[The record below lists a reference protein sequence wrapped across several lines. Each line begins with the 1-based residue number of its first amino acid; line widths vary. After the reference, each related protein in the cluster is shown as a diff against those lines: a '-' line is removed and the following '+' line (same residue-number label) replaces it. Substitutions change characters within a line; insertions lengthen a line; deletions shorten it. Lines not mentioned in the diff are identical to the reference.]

1 MEDTEFSFGDM
12 CSECVVYLDRVI
24 PTLADIV
31 TSLRSSPD
39 KEVLVKLSH
48 FDEGLGWLIEFGS
61 RSDMFLVDD
70 ETKSEFAYFVSQVN
84 DGSKE
89 FVGALENKDY
99 VDLADVLE
107 YQFMPAMDRFRDVV
121 KVMIPH

>member
-12 CSECVVYLDRVI
+12 CSECVAYLDRVV

-31 TSLRSSPD
+31 TSLRASPD
-39 KEVLVKLSH
+39 QDTLVKLSH

-61 RSDMFLVDD
+61 KSDMFLVDD
-70 ETKSEFAYFVSQVN
+70 ETRSEFAYFVSQVN
-84 DGSKE
+84 DGSKA
-89 FVGALENKDY
+89 FVVALENKDY

-107 YQFMPAMDRFRDVV
+107 YQFVPAMERLRDIV

>member
-1 MEDTEFSFGDM
+1 LEDTEFSFGDM
-12 CSECVVYLDRVI
+12 CSECVAYLDRVV

-31 TSLRSSPD
+31 TSLRASPD
-39 KEVLVKLSH
+39 QDTLVKLSH

-61 RSDMFLVDD
+61 KSDMFLVDD
-70 ETKSEFAYFVSQVN
+70 ETRSEFAYFVSQVN
-84 DGSKE
+84 DGSKA
-89 FVGALENKDY
+89 FVIALENKDY

-107 YQFMPAMDRFRDVV
+107 YQFVPAMERLRDIV

>member
-12 CSECVVYLDRVI
+12 CSECVVYLDRVV

-31 TSLRSSPD
+31 TSLRASPD
-39 KEVLVKLSH
+39 QDTLVKLSH

-61 RSDMFLVDD
+61 KSDMFLVDD
-70 ETKSEFAYFVSQVN
+70 ETRSEFAYFVSQVN
-84 DGSKE
+84 DGSKA
-89 FVGALENKDY
+89 FVVALENKDY

-107 YQFMPAMDRFRDVV
+107 YQFMPAMERLRDIV

>member
-1 MEDTEFSFGDM
+1 LEDTEFSFGDM
-12 CSECVVYLDRVI
+12 CSECVAYLDRVV

-31 TSLRSSPD
+31 TSLRASPD
-39 KEVLVKLSH
+39 QDTLVKLSH

-61 RSDMFLVDD
+61 KSDMFLVDD
-70 ETKSEFAYFVSQVN
+70 ETRSEFAYFVSQVN
-84 DGSKE
+84 DGSKA
-89 FVGALENKDY
+89 FVVALENKDY

-107 YQFMPAMDRFRDVV
+107 YQFVPAMERLRDIV

>member
-1 MEDTEFSFGDM
+1 M
-12 CSECVVYLDRVI
+12 CSECVAYLDRVV

-31 TSLRSSPD
+31 TSLRASPD
-39 KEVLVKLSH
+39 QDTLVKLSH

-61 RSDMFLVDD
+61 KSDMFLVDD

-84 DGSKE
+84 DGSKA
-89 FVGALENKDY
+89 FVVALENKDY

-107 YQFMPAMDRFRDVV
+107 YQFMPAMERLRDIV

>member
-12 CSECVVYLDRVI
+12 CSECVAYLDRVV

-31 TSLRSSPD
+31 TSLRASPD
-39 KEVLVKLSH
+39 QDTLVKLSH

-61 RSDMFLVDD
+61 KSDMFLVDD

-84 DGSKE
+84 DGSKA
-89 FVGALENKDY
+89 FVVALENKDY

-107 YQFMPAMDRFRDVV
+107 YQFMPAMERLRDIV